1 MLCPICA
8 GSVQEFCATR
18 SVLLQLGALRGSAGQ
33 RAGGSGPLG
42 PLAQLAPLG
51 KERRRKGQQGKGGR
65 VDRGWQGVGSPAGFK
80 RAIREGPT
88 DTAKAPVFLMN
99 LHNRNVAEW

>member
-18 SVLLQLGALRGSAGQ
+18 SVLLQLGALRER
-33 RAGGSGPLG
+33 RAEGRRLWASVE

-65 VDRGWQGVGSPAGFK
+65 VDRGWQGVSSPAGFK
-80 RAIREGPT
+80 GAVREGPT

-99 LHNRNVAEW
+99 VHNRNVAEW